1 MKKLFI
7 IFFIFLFSS
16 ITFGQKVL
24 LYTENDDVFASGNPF
39 TIEDESVVFWQEELI
54 IMTIPIASL
63 NEIRYAEKSYKPAGV
78 PCVMLGKFIAAAVIG
93 ASVAGQPDYAVPGIT
108 VGLLLYMTGKL
119 LNNVGAKFGR
129 DVIYYDID
137 DLDVNDR
144 KMILSTISMDLD
156 KRKKQNYRSEFHY
169 GPEGKKRNL
178 LGFNWDGKKP
188 WKNKKK
194 IKKKIL
200 RFSFF

>member
-1 MKKLFI
+1 
-7 IFFIFLFSS
+7 
-16 ITFGQKVL
+16 
-24 LYTENDDVFASGNPF
+24 
-39 TIEDESVVFWQEELI
+39 
-54 IMTIPIASL
+54 MTIPIASL

-78 PCVMLGKFIAAAVIG
+78 PFVMLGKFIAATVIG

-156 KRKKQNYRSEFHY
+156 KRKTE
-169 GPEGKKRNL
+169 L
-178 LGFNWDGKKP
+178 
-188 WKNKKK
+188 
-194 IKKKIL
+194 
-200 RFSFF
+200 